1 MSKNKVRLFICGDF
15 CSTPSSPFM
24 SIASDLRSL
33 IDSCNLKICNFE
45 GPVKS
50 DGRKLN
56 KIPPNI
62 QQHPDVPDFI
72 ENMGFNVISLANN
85 HAFDYGDDGFLA
97 TQRAFRKAK
106 VIGAGT
112 FDEAYKVEITEV
124 NGISIGILALTYAS
138 FGAWDLSTG
147 KFGCAEMDHLRV
159 NHLILETKSK
169 VDYLFIYLHDGIEYI
184 DIPLPEQRERYRDFV
199 DYGADGVFVHHSHVP
214 QGWEVYKGRPIFY
227 SLGNFFFNS
236 KNTPDYKASKRY
248 WYNGLAVVLEIREKN
263 NSLKFE
269 VYNILNDRNRKIS
282 IDTSE
287 KMLIHTTEICDL
299 LKESKLYESKVRQE
313 TDNLWKAKYMG
324 GMVSSLV
331 AVGLRTNFLGCLKS
345 VVKAL
350 LSNNSKLVYS
360 YIRNKNHRSNVIRL
374 LREIQK
380 YR

>member
-1 MSKNKVRLFICGDF
+1 MSENKVRLFICGDF
-15 CSTPSSPFM
+15 CSTPSPSFI

-184 DIPLPEQRERYRDFV
+184 DIPL
-199 DYGADGVFVHHSHVP
+199 S
-214 QGWEVYKGRPIFY
+214 
-227 SLGNFFFNS
+227 
-236 KNTPDYKASKRY
+236 
-248 WYNGLAVVLEIREKN
+248 
-263 NSLKFE
+263 
-269 VYNILNDRNRKIS
+269 
-282 IDTSE
+282 
-287 KMLIHTTEICDL
+287 
-299 LKESKLYESKVRQE
+299 
-313 TDNLWKAKYMG
+313 
-324 GMVSSLV
+324 
-331 AVGLRTNFLGCLKS
+331 
-345 VVKAL
+345 
-350 LSNNSKLVYS
+350 
-360 YIRNKNHRSNVIRL
+360 
-374 LREIQK
+374 
-380 YR
+380 